1 MSYIDKNLIRGE
13 TVVYRTHLH
22 PVIFLKAA
30 MFFAVALICV
40 ILGAFSGKWAMGPFV
55 IGGVIGFIGLLFGLS
70 ALTRRITSE
79 FGVTNKR
86 IIIKV
91 GLGNTSMDTLLTRV
105 EGINVDQGVLG
116 RMLGY
121 GSIDVRGV
129 GGSKETFHHISNPL
143 YFRRMVDEQI
153 SDAEG
158 NRVSG
163 GRMQPGQADGK

>member
-1 MSYIDKNLIRGE
+1 MSI
-13 TVVYRTHLH
+13 
-22 PVIFLKAA
+22 
-30 MFFAVALICV
+30 
-40 ILGAFSGKWAMGPFV
+40 
-55 IGGVIGFIGLLFGLS
+55 GLS

-86 IIIKV
+86 IIIKI

-158 NRVSG
+158 NRVSE